1 LVFGRKKSLASSL
14 RTYRQRYIYYDPYE
28 VGSYV
33 RKLVAEYVGKKRPD
47 QLIYILEDLLD
58 VRRMFPFNGL
68 IASIT
73 YVIESIVDDVV
84 QLRVPKRYMRQAME
98 TLVRLYERAD
108 EEFVR
113 RSAHMLSSEILS
125 GSTAAVPT
133 GGLLLEKVLFEV
145 RAKLDGMLVPMGEP
159 LLLGAKFA
167 AKMHKSGINSLYVPD
182 SARGWLVSKSDF
194 TIIPLYGLT
203 LEGHI
208 VTEPG
213 TLPLVRQAWDQEKRV
228 FAVGPR
234 TAFYPVERAGDLL
247 ASSLVDLG
255 GGLRVRA
262 ADIVDP
268 DEGPVFLATD
278 REVLRVSKD
287 FLVEEAKHVREALEE
302 MAMNVLATIYGRKER
317 AG

>member
-1 LVFGRKKSLASSL
+1 LVLGRKKSLASSL
-14 RTYRQRYIYYDPYE
+14 TVYRERYIYYDPYE

-33 RKLVAEYVGKKRPD
+33 RKLVAEYIGKRRPD
-47 QLIYILEDLLD
+47 DLIYVLEELLE
-58 VRRMFPFNGL
+58 VRRMFPFNGF

-84 QLRVPKRYMRQAME
+84 QLRVPKRHMRQAME

-125 GSTAAVPT
+125 GSTAALPT

-145 RAKLDGMLVPMGEP
+145 RAKLEGMLVPMGEP

-167 AKMHKSGINSLYVPD
+167 ARMHKSGINSLYVPD
-182 SARGWLVSKSDF
+182 SARNWLVSKSDF

-203 LEGHI
+203 VEGHI

-213 TLPLVRQAWDQEKRV
+213 TLPLVRLAWDQEKRV

-234 TAFYPVERAGDLL
+234 TAFYPVERAADLL
-247 ASSLVDLG
+247 ASSMVDIG
-255 GGLRVRA
+255 GGLHVRA
-262 ADIVDP
+262 ADLVDP
-268 DEGPVFLATD
+268 DEGEVFLATD
-278 REVLRVSKD
+278 REVLRVSKE

-302 MAMNVLATIYGRKER
+302 MAMNVLAAIYGRPRKT
-317 AG
+317 G